1 MKKENLTNK
10 ELLEVSGG
18 VAGTDAGGGMTRE
31 ELDARLTSVG
41 MFRINDI
48 PGTGLAQ
55 NEAMVPIGCGI
66 NIGEEICICNAT
78 YETKT
83 VKSCFDPRGNFTPPV
98 IVVSSFRSKGF
109 GIMQNVK
116 VWDR

>member
-1 MKKENLTNK
+1 MEKEILTND
-10 ELLEVSGG
+10 ELSEVAGG
-18 VAGTDAGGGMTRE
+18 VVGTDAGGGMTRE

-41 MFRINDI
+41 VFWINEVH
-48 PGTGLAQ
+48 GTSLAQ
-55 NEAMVPIGCGI
+55 NEALVPMGCGI

-83 VKSCFDPRGNFTPPV
+83 VKGYYDPQGSFTPLA
-98 IVVSSFRSKGF
+98 IVVSNFRAKSFGLL
-109 GIMQNVK
+109 QDVK

>member
-41 MFRINDI
+41 VFWINEVH
-48 PGTGLAQ
+48 GTSLAQ
-55 NEAMVPIGCGI
+55 NEALVPMGCGI
-66 NIGEEICICNAT
+66 NIGEEICICHAT

-83 VKSCFDPRGNFTPPV
+83 VKGYYDPQGSFTPLA
-98 IVVSSFRSKGF
+98 IVVSNFRAKSFGLL
-109 GIMQNVK
+109 QDVK